1 MFIKNSICN
10 YNAQELLL
18 VASKLAFAIDAWVT
32 LILIMELTKLLFLAQ
47 KQNAIKEIST
57 HVWIC
62 MITFPLIEPTI
73 MIQFLIIFASLFHKN
88 PPLNMDLPIILILLI
103 FYNIT
108 FSLSHPYRINCKV

>member
-32 LILIMELTKLLFLAQ
+32 LILIMELTKLLLLAQ

-57 HVWIC
+57 HCVDLHDYISTYWTNNYDTIPHHFC
-62 MITFPLIEPTI
+62 LPFSQEPTI
-73 MIQFLIIFASLFHKN
+73 EHGPSYNSHSL
-88 PPLNMDLPIILILLI
+88 DLL
-103 FYNIT
+103 
-108 FSLSHPYRINCKV
+108 